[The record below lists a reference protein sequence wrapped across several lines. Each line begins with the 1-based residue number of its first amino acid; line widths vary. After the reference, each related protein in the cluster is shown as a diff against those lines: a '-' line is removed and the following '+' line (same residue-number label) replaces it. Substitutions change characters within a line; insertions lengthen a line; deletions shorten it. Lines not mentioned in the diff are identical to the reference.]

1 MSTKRF
7 KAGVVGCGRSGSLFD
22 SDKKRSTISSHC
34 GAYQNH
40 PKTILRSICDQD
52 EIKLLTSSEL
62 WDVEKTYTD
71 YKDMLDKEDLDIVSI
86 CTLPDSHLEIAQY
99 AVESGVKAIFC
110 EKPISHSLKSAS
122 SIIALCQKKD
132 VHLIINH
139 QRRWS
144 ATFRDLR
151 DRLTSKEFGE
161 IQHINFFYSRGV
173 YNSGSHL
180 FDLLR
185 MLFGEI
191 VEVSSLNSITDFEDE
206 KTITAYLEFLQGYPG
221 IIIGVNGN
229 HFRLFNLEIFTTKG
243 RLSLDSSL
251 DCQFSYASESLRSE
265 EFKELTPSIRIDL
278 ENDTQSL
285 FLNALDEITSLLK
298 GSKINS
304 CTGVDGYK
312 SLEIIKSLE
321 DSFKE
326 KEKKTLT
333 K

>member
-1 MSTKRF
+1 MSTERF

-22 SDKKRSTISSHC
+22 ADKKRSTISSHC

-40 PKTILRSICDQD
+40 TKTTLSSICDQD
-52 EIKLLTSSEL
+52 EIKLLKSSEL
-62 WDVEKTYTD
+62 WDVKKTYSD
-71 YKDMLDKEDLDIVSI
+71 YKDMFDNEGLDIVSI
-86 CTLPDSHLEIAQY
+86 CTLPGSHLEIAQY

-110 EKPISHSLKSAS
+110 EKPIAHSLKSAS
-122 SIIALCQKKD
+122 TIINLCQKKD

-144 ATFRDLR
+144 ATFKDLR
-151 DRLTSKEFGE
+151 DRLIGKEFGE
-161 IQHINFFYSRGV
+161 IQHINFLYSRGV

-191 VEVSSLNSITDFEDE
+191 AEVTSLNSITDFEEE
-206 KTITAYLEFLQGYPG
+206 KTITAYLEFHEGYPG

-243 RLSLDSSL
+243 KLSLDSSL
-251 DCQFSYASESLRSE
+251 DCQFSYASGSLRSE
-265 EFKELTPSIRIDL
+265 EFNELTPSIKIDL

-285 FLNALDEITSLLK
+285 LLNAL
-298 GSKINS
+298 
-304 CTGVDGYK
+304 
-312 SLEIIKSLE
+312 
-321 DSFKE
+321 
-326 KEKKTLT
+326 
-333 K
+333 

>member
-40 PKTILRSICDQD
+40 PETILRSICDQD
-52 EIKLLTSSEL
+52 KIKLLTSSEL

-86 CTLPDSHLEIAQY
+86 CTHPDSHLEIAQY

-110 EKPISHSLKSAS
+110 EKPISHSLESAS
-122 SIIALCQKKD
+122 SIITLCQKKD

-144 ATFRDLR
+144 ATFRDLK

-191 VEVSSLNSITDFEDE
+191 VEVTSLNSFTDFEDE
-206 KTITAYLEFLQGYPG
+206 KTITAYLEFLQGHPG

-265 EFKELTPSIRIDL
+265 EFKELTPSIKIDL

-285 FLNALDEITSLLK
+285 LLNALDEITSLLK

-304 CTGVDGYK
+304 CSGVDGYK